1 MQTVIEKAPV
11 ISSRKKEITN
21 DYITRLD
28 EHIQELKEGK
38 AERALEIRNFAAMLH
53 VHPVHLSNTIK
64 EVTGQST
71 CALYEERLVRIS
83 KELLLATNMPV
94 AQIARQLTY
103 DPSNF
108 TKFFKHFTGI
118 TPKKFRD
125 QYYNAGK
132 S

>member
-1 MQTVIEKAPV
+1 MIPTVTPP
-11 ISSRKKEITN
+11 ISARKKEIVTQ
-21 DYITRLD
+21 YLTELD
-28 EHIQELKEGK
+28 LHIAALKNGE
-38 AERALEIRNFAAMLH
+38 AFEALEIKDFAAMLH

-71 CALYEERLVRIS
+71 CNLYEHRLLAAA
-83 KELLLATNMPV
+83 KELLLTTRLPIS
-94 AQIARQLTY
+94 QIAARLTY

-108 TKFFKHFTGI
+108 TKFFKQYTGT

-125 QYYNAGK
+125 GH

>member
-1 MQTVIEKAPV
+1 MDIETQLQEAPA
-11 ISSRKKEITN
+11 ISVRKRELTN
-21 DYITRLD
+21 EYIACLD
-28 EHIQELKEGK
+28 EHIRQLKEGNVD
-38 AERALEIRNFAAMLH
+38 RALEIREFAAMLH

-71 CALYEERLVRIS
+71 CSLYEERLLRIS
-83 KELLLATNMPV
+83 KELLLTTNWPV

-108 TKFFKHFTGI
+108 TKFFKQFTGT

-125 QYYNAGK
+125 QYHTV
-132 S
+132 

>member
-1 MQTVIEKAPV
+1 MQETTTPI
-11 ISSRKKEITN
+11 ISSRKKEITE
-21 DYITRLD
+21 DYLKSLD
-28 EHIQELKEGK
+28 AHIQNLKEGK
-38 AERALEIRNFAAMLH
+38 EDTALEIKDFAALLH

-71 CALYEERLVRIS
+71 CDLYEDRLLNAA
-83 KELLLATNMPV
+83 KELILGTNMSI

-108 TKFFKHFTGI
+108 TKFFKQYTGT

-125 QYYNAGK
+125 AVVHNLQ
-132 S
+132 

>member
-1 MQTVIEKAPV
+1 MQETITKVLSA
-11 ISSRKKEITN
+11 RKKEITE
-21 DYITRLD
+21 DYLKHLD
-28 EHIQELKEGK
+28 AHILNLKEGK
-38 AERALEIRNFAAMLH
+38 EDVALEIKDFAAMLH

-71 CALYEERLVRIS
+71 CDLYEDRLLTAA
-83 KELLLATNMPV
+83 KELILGTNMSI

-108 TKFFKHFTGI
+108 TKFFKQYTGT

-125 QYYNAGK
+125 AVTK
-132 S
+132 DL